1 MFAGGVAFAVLGT
14 MGAVDMIFLKK
25 VRPALTQESLTMP
38 VAGGDEALV
47 MNAPDLMARFS
58 HFGTER

>member
-1 MFAGGVAFAVLGT
+1 